1 MKAHLIAH
9 LFADFAKGN
18 KKYYTSQAR
27 RVMFDNSFWDSGY
40 PIGIGILIV
49 YIIISKIHKE
59 KKW

>member
-1 MKAHLIAH
+1 MSLVEE
-9 LFADFAKGN
+9 F
-18 KKYYTSQAR
+18 
-27 RVMFDNSFWDSGY
+27 FDNSFWSSGY